1 MGSFSTEAVAVS
13 SSGSSCF
20 RHSSSEL
27 SFSIFLPVE
36 SEFCFFSL
44 YNRTETR
51 IASNENENTA
61 TNLKIKNT
69 SQESK
74 IFSSN
79 WPSIVCQI
87 NEILV
92 NVFCF
97 KVSEEIF
104 CILIDGLNQSC
115 ENQYGQSPP
124 VHQIQPANSISV
136 SYPLKKLFD
145 FIQIHYI
152 ILLLYL
158 WIVLMKDL
166 LEDFLGCWTFC
177 PSILIEIFN

>member
-1 MGSFSTEAVAVS
+1 MS
-13 SSGSSCF
+13 
-20 RHSSSEL
+20 
-27 SFSIFLPVE
+27 
-36 SEFCFFSL
+36 
-44 YNRTETR
+44 
-51 IASNENENTA
+51 ASNENENTA

-124 VHQIQPANSISV
+124 VHQIQPANSILV
-136 SYPLKKLFD
+136 PYPLNKFFWFYSRTLYKFSHCICKLFWWRI
-145 FIQIHYI
+145 FLRIFYYAEHFVTLYIVYWSIQ
-152 ILLLYL
+152 
-158 WIVLMKDL
+158 
-166 LEDFLGCWTFC
+166 
-177 PSILIEIFN
+177 